1 MKTIIMSLII
11 LLLGL
16 MLGVSIS
23 QIIVNI
29 RDRSD
34 FNAICLVFILL
45 SIIGLIAGFFT
56 YINL

>member
-1 MKTIIMSLII
+1 MKVLIMSLII

-34 FNAICLVFILL
+34 FNAICLCLILL
-45 SIIGLIAGFFT
+45 SIIGLITGFFA
-56 YINL
+56 YIYL

>member
-1 MKTIIMSLII
+1 MKNLIMSLII

-23 QIIVNI
+23 QIIINI

-34 FNAICLVFILL
+34 FNAICLCLTLL
-45 SIIGLIAGFFT
+45 SIIGLIAGFFA